1 MNERYLTRHV
11 VDWLKKEIETNK
23 ELLVKEK
30 KYNTIIE
37 IQAKIQTYNSTLF
50 IVNKIVDDL
59 TEDFKIVQ
67 QKALTSTGNSE

>member
-1 MNERYLTRHV
+1 MNERYLTRHI

-50 IVNKIVDDL
+50 IVNKLIDDL

-67 QKALTSTGNSE
+67 QKALTATGNSE

>member
-50 IVNKIVDDL
+50 IVNKIVEDL

-67 QKALTSTGNSE
+67 QKALTATENSG